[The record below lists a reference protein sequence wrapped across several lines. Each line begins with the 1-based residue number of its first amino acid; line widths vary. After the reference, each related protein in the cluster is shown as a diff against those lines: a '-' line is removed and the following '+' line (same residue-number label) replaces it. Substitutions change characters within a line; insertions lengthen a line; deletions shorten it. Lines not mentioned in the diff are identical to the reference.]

1 MIQSRLALLLISA
14 GAGTLCFAVWDGLLN
29 NFVVENA
36 AFDGEKIGLLHTFR
50 EIPGFLAFTA
60 VYLILFLREQRLAI
74 LSLFLMGFGVF
85 ITGHFVS
92 VWGLY
97 LTTLIM
103 SVGFHYF
110 ETMHLSLALQWF
122 TKDRSPLVFGWIEAV
137 RNVGRV
143 LTYGLLALVFTVGL
157 LDYVPTYMLGGA
169 AAMLVAAGCWLLFPQ
184 FKATSP
190 QISNIVV
197 RPRYWL
203 YYMLIFLS
211 GARRQI
217 FMVFAVF
224 MLVEKFG
231 LHIEE
236 MLGVLAV
243 NAVVSA
249 AVGPITGWVIRRYGE
264 RAMLVFEYLGLG
276 IIFISYALVTCP
288 EIAIG
293 LYFLD
298 HVFFTLAI
306 GMNSYLKRI
315 AAPEDLAGSAA
326 TSFTINHIAA
336 VALPWPLGLLYVAYG
351 SGPVFVLGACIA
363 MASLVSAL
371 MIPRHP
377 EPGNETTG
385 WATGV
390 NKWMCAWVP
399 NWGKAANS
407 TQ

>member
-1 MIQSRLALLLISA
+1 M
-14 GAGTLCFAVWDGLLN
+14 
-29 NFVVENA
+29 
-36 AFDGEKIGLLHTFR
+36 
-50 EIPGFLAFTA
+50 
-60 VYLILFLREQRLAI
+60 
-74 LSLFLMGFGVF
+74 
-85 ITGHFVS
+85 
-92 VWGLY
+92 
-97 LTTLIM
+97 
-103 SVGFHYF
+103 
-110 ETMHLSLALQWF
+110 
-122 TKDRSPLVFGWIEAV
+122 

-231 LHIEE
+231 LHIEQ

-249 AVGPITGWVIRRYGE
+249 AVGPVAGWVIKRYGE

-276 IIFISYALVTCP
+276 IIFVSYALVTSP
-288 EIAIG
+288 EIDIV

-298 HVFFTLAI
+298 QVLLTLAI

-315 AAPEDLAGSAA
+315 AAPEDLAGSCGDQFHHQPYCRCRAA
-326 TSFTINHIAA
+326 LALGAA
-336 VALPWPLGLLYVAYG
+336 VCGVWLRPCFCAGRLHRDGVPGQCTDDTAPPRTRKRNNGLGHRREQVD
-351 SGPVFVLGACIA
+351 VCLGAE
-363 MASLVSAL
+363 LGQTV
-371 MIPRHP
+371 
-377 EPGNETTG
+377 
-385 WATGV
+385 
-390 NKWMCAWVP
+390 
-399 NWGKAANS
+399 NS